1 MSRTPIVPEAARTG
15 KRTAQQEERRRH
27 PRHLAEGQILVHWQ
41 SKFGLLRESSA
52 LLKNV
57 SAGGFAIELD
67 EKFPVGGVVI
77 VETSERSLQC
87 MVRHVQQQPH
97 SFLVGLEVLSASD
110 DSTCARSLE
119 ALSSALSDSFPE

>member
-1 MSRTPIVPEAARTG
+1 MSRTPSVPEAARTAKG
-15 KRTAQQEERRRH
+15 AAQQEERRRN
-27 PRHLAEGQILVHWQ
+27 PRHLAEGQVLVHWP
-41 SKFGLLRESSA
+41 SKFGFLRESSA
-52 LLKNV
+52 LLRDV
-57 SAGGFAIELD
+57 SVGGFAIDLV
-67 EKFPVGGVVI
+67 EKLPVGGVVI